1 MKLNIL
7 KDALQHYMLSAD
19 CSEKDRE
26 EVISALLSC
35 QSVDERFESK
45 EIWSDEVYVVTA
57 DMLSTLLNIA
67 TYDTFG
73 RRARSHKTNRFPF
86 QYYAYDCRKDCWLD
100 ELSDE
105 QLQLGYDVVCDL
117 WQDNEAAGI
126 HKPDGTF
133 DAKAAAENP

>member
-1 MKLNIL
+1 
-7 KDALQHYMLSAD
+7 MLSAD

-35 QSVDERFESK
+35 QSVDERFVSK
-45 EIWSDEVYVVTA
+45 ETWSDSVYVVTA

-73 RRARSHKTNRFPF
+73 RRAKPHGAERVEFHH
-86 QYYAYDCRKDCWLD
+86 YAYDCRKDCWLD

-105 QLQLGYDVVCDL
+105 QLQLGFDIVSDL
-117 WQDNEAAGI
+117 WQDNEAAGE

-133 DAKAAAENP
+133 KHSY